1 MKTHSSVKYYTYD
14 KYLLISEENIRI
26 YEQYLNEN
34 AIINKDTFDSTY
46 LTYQRN
52 FNLFLIFLAEKYN
65 NIGLYSDE
73 FMQNGPDIVMS
84 YMAFCANTLQNG
96 KKTVNTKVNAIT
108 SFYSW
113 ANRKGKIQTNPLA
126 DKISRIPRAAEEHI
140 TTSHFLTD
148 EQIAKISDFLL
159 NNVGDTYDFQ
169 DTLLWFIFLD
179 SANRLGAI
187 EQLSLS
193 KLDRER
199 RVFKDVIEKEVR
211 KVDVAFSEETMKLI
225 YWWMEMRHTDY
236 DFLEQDALF
245 IAKNHGKWARMSRS
259 TIQRRIRKIGKIVGI
274 DDLHPHSI
282 RKSAAS
288 QMLDHGVDSYLI
300 SRYLNHKSM
309 EVLKNYIKPKS
320 SSDLRKQIE
329 EQMNK

>member
-1 MKTHSSVKYYTYD
+1 MTRISSVKYYTD
-14 KYLLISEENIRI
+14 EKYLLISEENVRI

-34 AIINKDTFDSTY
+34 AIVNKDTFDSTY

-73 FMQNGPDIVMS
+73 FMRNGPDIVVN
-84 YMAFCANTLQNG
+84 YMAFCINILKNG

-108 SFYSW
+108 SFYTW
-113 ANRKGKIQTNPLA
+113 ANRKGKIPTNPLS
-126 DKISRIPRAAEEHI
+126 DKISRIPRASEEKI
-140 TTSHFLTD
+140 ITSHFLTD
-148 EQIAKISDFLL
+148 EQISEISLFLL
-159 NNVGDTYDFQ
+159 NNAGDDYDFQ
-169 DTLLWFIFLD
+169 DALLWFVFLD

-193 KLDRER
+193 QLDRER

-211 KVDVAFSEETMKLI
+211 TVDVAFSEETLKMI
-225 YWWMEMRHTDY
+225 YWWMEMRLNDY
-236 DFLEQDALF
+236 DFLELDALF
-245 IAKNHGKWARMSRS
+245 IAKNHGKWSRMSRS
-259 TIQRRIRKIGKIVGI
+259 TIQRRIKKIGKIVGI
-274 DDLHPHSI
+274 EDLHPHSI

-320 SSDLRKQIE
+320 SADLRKQIE
-329 EQMNK
+329 KQMNK

>member
-1 MKTHSSVKYYTYD
+1 M
-14 KYLLISEENIRI
+14 LISEENLRI

-34 AIINKDTFDSTY
+34 SIVNKDTFESTY

-73 FMQNGPDIVMS
+73 FMQNGPDIITS
-84 YMAFCANTLQNG
+84 YMAFCANVLKNG

-108 SFYSW
+108 SFYTW
-113 ANRKGKIQTNPLA
+113 ANRKGKIPTNPLA
-126 DKISRIPRAAEEHI
+126 DKITRIPRAAEEKI
-140 TTSHFLTD
+140 ITSHFLTD
-148 EQIAKISDFLL
+148 EQIDKITSHLL
-159 NNVGDTYDFQ
+159 DAIDDKYDFQ
-169 DTLLWFIFLD
+169 DALLWCVFLD

-187 EQLSLS
+187 EQLKLS
-193 KLDRER
+193 QLDRKR

-211 KVDVAFSEETMKLI
+211 TIDVAFSEQTLKMI
-225 YWWMEMRHTDY
+225 FWWMEMRSTDY
-236 DFLEQDALF
+236 DFLEIDALF
-245 IAKNHGKWARMSRS
+245 IAKNHGKWAKMSRS
-259 TIQRRIRKIGKIVGI
+259 TIQRRVQKIGQIVGI
-274 DDLHPHSI
+274 EDLHPHSI

-329 EQMNK
+329 EQLNKNT